1 MSASGNFWAP
11 LAAAFRG
18 VPERECLR
26 LPGRPSWSF
35 DALLEAAG
43 RAAQALRS
51 LGLEPGDRVLAQV
64 DKSPEALALYLGT
77 LKAGGVYVP
86 LNTACI
92 EAEVAY
98 FLEDAAPKVFV
109 RRPGEELDRA
119 ALEARSRR
127 LGRRDGNG
135 KPSAARRGM
144 QTLTLGLAGE
154 GTFAEAM
161 AAAAPDG
168 PTTPRVGGDL
178 AAILYT
184 SGTTGRPKGAML
196 THANLESN
204 ARALLACWGWRDDDL
219 LLHILPMFHAHGLFI
234 ALHCALLSA
243 TPTIFLPR
251 FDAAQVMGLLPQ
263 ARVMMGVPTHYIRL
277 LNQPGFGPRHCAN
290 VRLFVCGSAPLAEQT
305 FRAWEA
311 RTGTRLLERYGMSET
326 IVIASNPLD
335 GERRAGSVGFPLPGV
350 EVRIA
355 DEEGGERPRGQV
367 GLIEMRGP
375 NLFQGYWGMP
385 EKTAADFRP
394 DGFFI
399 TGDLG
404 ALDEQGR
411 LSIVGRA
418 KDLIISGGSN
428 IHPRE
433 IETLLD
439 DLEAVAESA
448 VIGVPHPDFG
458 EAVVALV
465 VPAEAPLTLE
475 QVRSALEGRLARF
488 KHPKQ
493 LVNLDALPRNAM
505 GKVEKARLR
514 EQWAGLFAGEG
525 RAA

>member
-1 MSASGNFWAP
+1 MSASGNFWAS

-18 VPERECLR
+18 AAQRECLR
-26 LPGRPSWSF
+26 LPDRPSWSF
-35 DALLEAAG
+35 GALLEAVG
-43 RAAQALRS
+43 RAAEALRG
-51 LGLEPGDRVLAQV
+51 LGLEAGDRVLAQV

-86 LNTACI
+86 LNTAYTD
-92 EAEVAY
+92 AELAF
-98 FLEDAAPKVFV
+98 FLKDATPKVFV
-109 RRPGEELDRA
+109 GRAEGERGQGPA
-119 ALEARSRR
+119 AAGRR
-127 LGRRDGNG
+127 LGSGRRATGG
-135 KPSAARRGM
+135 RSGALSRMQRLSLGPS
-144 QTLTLGLAGE
+144 GE
-154 GTFAEAM
+154 GTFAERM
-161 AAAAPDG
+161 AAAAADG
-168 PTTPRVGGDL
+168 PTAHRASDDL

-196 THANLESN
+196 TQANLESN
-204 ARALLACWGWRDDDL
+204 ARALQSCWGWRDDDV

-234 ALHCALLSA
+234 ALHCALLGA

-251 FDAAQVMGLLPQ
+251 FDVAQVMDFLPES
-263 ARVMMGVPTHYIRL
+263 RVMMGVPIHYSRL
-277 LNQPGFGPRHCAN
+277 LNAPGFGRRHCAG

-305 FRAWEA
+305 FRAWQA
-311 RTGTRLLERYGMSET
+311 CAGTRLLERYGMSET
-326 IVIASNPLD
+326 IVIASNPLH

-355 DEEGGERPRGQV
+355 DEQGGERPRGQV
-367 GLIEMRGP
+367 GLIEVRGP

-385 EKTAADFRP
+385 EKTAQDFRP

-404 ALDEQGR
+404 AMDEEGR
-411 LSIVGRA
+411 LSILGRV
-418 KDLIISGGSN
+418 KELIISGGSN
-428 IHPRE
+428 IYPKE

-439 DLEAVAESA
+439 GWDRVAESA

-458 EAVVALV
+458 EAAVALV
-465 VPAEAPLTLE
+465 APAEGPVTLE
-475 QVRSALEGRLARF
+475 EVRSALQGRLARF

-493 LVNLDALPRNAM
+493 VINLDALPRNAM

-525 RAA
+525 

>member
-1 MSASGNFWAP
+1 MSASGNFWAC

-18 VPERECLR
+18 VAERECLR

-35 DALLEAAG
+35 GALLDAAG
-43 RAAQALRS
+43 RAAQALRG

-77 LKAGGVYVP
+77 LKAGGVHVP
-86 LNTACI
+86 LNRACA
-92 EAEVAY
+92 EAELAY
-98 FLEDAAPKVFV
+98 FMQDAAPRVFI
-109 RRPGEELDRA
+109 RHTGEALGKA
-119 ALEARSRR
+119 AMEGRSI
-127 LGRRDGNG
+127 GSGPDGDDGDG
-135 KPSAARRGM
+135 KPPAAHRGT
-144 QTLTLGLAGE
+144 QTLTLGPDGQ

-168 PTTPRVGGDL
+168 PDAPRAGSDL

-196 THANLESN
+196 SHASLESN

-251 FDAAQVMGLLPQ
+251 FDAAQVMRLLPQ

-277 LNQPGFGPRHCAN
+277 LNQPGFGRRHCAN

-335 GERRAGSVGFPLPGV
+335 GERRPGSVGFPLPGV
-350 EVRIA
+350 QVRIA
-355 DEEGGERPRGQV
+355 DEQGGERPRGQV
-367 GLIEMRGP
+367 GLVEVRGP

-385 EKTAADFRP
+385 EKTAQDFRA
-394 DGFFI
+394 DGFFS

-404 ALDEQGR
+404 AMDAQGR

-418 KDLIISGGSN
+418 KELIISGGSN

-439 DLEAVAESA
+439 DLDAVAESA

-458 EAVVALV
+458 EAAVALV
-465 VPAEAPLTLE
+465 APAEAPLTLE
-475 QVRSALEGRLARF
+475 EVRSALEGRLARF

-493 LVNLDALPRNAM
+493 LINLDALPRNAM

-514 EQWAGLFAGEG
+514 EQWAGLFAGE
-525 RAA
+525 A

>member
-1 MSASGNFWAP
+1 MSASGNFWKP

-18 VPERECLR
+18 AAERECLR
-26 LPGRPSWSF
+26 LPDRPSWSF
-35 DALLEAAG
+35 GALLEAVG
-43 RAAQALRS
+43 RAAEALRG
-51 LGLEPGDRVLAQV
+51 LGLAPGDRVLAQV

-86 LNTACI
+86 LNTAFTD
-92 EAEVAY
+92 AELAF
-98 FLEDAAPKVFV
+98 FLKDATPKVFV
-109 RRPGEELDRA
+109 GRPQEEQGQGPAAPGLGLGVGRPETGGRRGASPRM
-119 ALEARSRR
+119 RR
-127 LGRRDGNG
+127 LSLG
-135 KPSAARRGM
+135 PS
-144 QTLTLGLAGE
+144 GE
-154 GTFAEAM
+154 GTFAERM

-168 PTTPRVGGDL
+168 PTARRASGDL

-196 THANLESN
+196 TQANLESN
-204 ARALLACWGWRDDDL
+204 ARALRSCWGWRDDDV

-234 ALHCALLSA
+234 ALHCALLGA

-251 FDAAQVMGLLPQ
+251 FDALQVMGCLPEST
-263 ARVMMGVPTHYIRL
+263 VMMGVPTHYSRL
-277 LNQPGFGPRHCAN
+277 LDAPGFGRRHCAGI
-290 VRLFVCGSAPLAEQT
+290 RLFVCGSAPLAEQT

-311 RTGTRLLERYGMSET
+311 CAGTRLLERYGMSET
-326 IVIASNPLD
+326 IVIASNPLH
-335 GERRAGSVGFPLPGV
+335 GERRPGSVGFPLPGV
-350 EVRIA
+350 AVRIA
-355 DEEGGERPRGQV
+355 DQQGGERPRGQV
-367 GLIEMRGP
+367 GLIEVRGP

-385 EKTAADFRP
+385 EKTAEDFRP

-404 ALDEQGR
+404 AMDEEGR
-411 LSIVGRA
+411 LSVVGRA

-428 IHPRE
+428 IYPKE

-439 DLEAVAESA
+439 DLETVAESA

-458 EAVVALV
+458 EAAVALV
-465 VPAEAPLTLE
+465 APAQAPVTLE
-475 QVRSALEGRLARF
+475 EVRSALQGRLARF

-493 LVNLDALPRNAM
+493 VVNLDALPRNAM

-525 RAA
+525 